1 MSKRNGFNKNLTIV
15 KRVERDEI
23 HFDYY
28 PNERVAQSWVD
39 TFNHG
44 NATGHAKI
52 IESDNAPRD
61 DNVDD
66 TVRL

>member
-1 MSKRNGFNKNLTIV
+1 MRKRNGFNRNITIV
-15 KRVERDEI
+15 KRVSGNQI

-44 NATGHAKI
+44 NENGHAKI
-52 IESDNAPRD
+52 VDSKDND
-61 DNVDD
+61 VDD

>member
-1 MSKRNGFNKNLTIV
+1 MSERNGFNKNLTIV
-15 KRVERDEI
+15 KRVSGNKI

-44 NATGHAKI
+44 NEKGHAKI
-52 IESDNAPRD
+52 IDSDNAPS
-61 DNVDD
+61 DNGVDD

>member
-1 MSKRNGFNKNLTIV
+1 MRKRNGFNRNITIV
-15 KRVERDEI
+15 KRVERNEI

-44 NATGHAKI
+44 NENGHAKI
-52 IESDNAPRD
+52 VDSKDSNA
-61 DNVDD
+61 DD
-66 TVRL
+66 TRRI

>member
-44 NATGHAKI
+44 NVTGHAKI
-52 IESDNAPRD
+52 IDSDNAPRD
-61 DNVDD
+61 NNADD